1 MDTAKFKV
9 EGEYIKNLQQ
19 QIYFLELEANFLRER
34 NKKATELQPKLAL
47 EADNLYRKLLDLR
60 SEWEGLLLEVKRKDA
75 HILMLQRDQE
85 SLRGQIKQAEDSYS
99 KEKQQFIEDIVKLKK
114 GKELSDRHLSQK
126 EMEILLNKQELERE
140 MVHITNNDQKILTLQ
155 TQLKQRIEQQKE
167 MEKQLTQKRME
178 LLKVNAARHEMEE
191 KLIKHTAV
199 TQNQLTLD
207 LRNEI
212 SFLHQQIREK
222 DLLSEQERV
231 LRQKMIS
238 DSAELTTENN
248 GLQAQ
253 LLELTKQLE
262 IQKALKEDNY
272 THSSTSVAQ
281 LLSVKDNEEQ
291 LAKQVQIQKALLEKE
306 KEHFKD
312 LIGQMDLLLSRNDLQ
327 DLRTTTISSQ
337 IAEMQ
342 AMLAKEENI
351 NTELRRDKTLLVDHI
366 SSLQTQI
373 SKKDTELLHVSLK
386 IDNLDKLLATVQSE
400 HSMQRSLQ
408 SVKWKEI
415 SDLAKSMKKLSQS
428 LPGPQLDTN

>member
-1 MDTAKFKV
+1 MKRSRKVYTNITNHDDRNQVLHKDTDHYVFYAP
-9 EGEYIKNLQQ
+9 Q
-19 QIYFLELEANFLRER
+19 
-34 NKKATELQPKLAL
+34 
-47 EADNLYRKLLDLR
+47 DLR

>member
-99 KEKQQFIEDIVKLKK
+99 KEKQQLIEDIVQLKK

-126 EMEILLNKQELERE
+126 EMEILLNKQELECE

>member
-1 MDTAKFKV
+1 MPIYSCYS
-9 EGEYIKNLQQ
+9 EIKSLS
-19 QIYFLELEANFLRER
+19 E
-34 NKKATELQPKLAL
+34 
-47 EADNLYRKLLDLR
+47 DR
-60 SEWEGLLLEVKRKDA
+60 SNR
-75 HILMLQRDQE
+75 
-85 SLRGQIKQAEDSYS
+85 
-99 KEKQQFIEDIVKLKK
+99 LK
-114 GKELSDRHLSQK
+114 
-126 EMEILLNKQELERE
+126 
-140 MVHITNNDQKILTLQ
+140 
-155 TQLKQRIEQQKE
+155 LKQRIEQQKE